1 MDHPSIEE
9 REKFLQSYL
18 GEDGFDYEILERLE
32 GYSIS
37 YIKEMALRSRL
48 YNKDLHAILDQF
60 DQQKQRINEAFNT
73 RKGELGFM
81 ENGHD
86 E

>member
-1 MDHPSIEE
+1 MDSIM
-9 REKFLQSYL
+9 RYWSDWRDTVLAT
-18 GEDGFDYEILERLE
+18 
-32 GYSIS
+32 
-37 YIKEMALRSRL
+37 KEMALRSRL